1 MDYKSELN
9 ELILTLVKEQA
20 SDLHLNVGT
29 PPIIRVN
36 GELITLLHKEPLK
49 SEDTVGFLRAMVS
62 ERAFNDFVIK
72 QELDFP
78 FEHLGEYRLRGNAY
92 FEKGLV
98 SIALRLV
105 PKPRLFEELRLPPI
119 LAEIAHQK
127 QGLFLV
133 VGPVRQGKSTTLAAM
148 INEIN
153 TKDRKHIITIEDPV
167 EYIFEND
174 KSVIDQREIGM
185 DTSSFH
191 IALRQAFRQDV
202 DVIMLGEMRDTDT
215 ISAAVTAAE
224 TGHLVLS
231 TLHTNSASQTINRI
245 IDSFPAEQQGQVK
258 LQLASSLLGVFSQR
272 LIPSTSGGMVPAY
285 ELLINNTAV
294 ANLIRDNRVHEIDI
308 MIETGRDQGMIDFN
322 RNLADLVRSG
332 QITLDVAMA
341 HSRNPKNLEKM
352 I

>member
-9 ELILTLVKEQA
+9 ELVLTLVKEEG
-20 SDLHLNVGT
+20 SDLHLIVGA
-29 PPIIRVN
+29 PPVLRVN
-36 GELITLLHKEPLK
+36 SELINLLHKEPLK
-49 SEDTVGFLRAMVS
+49 SEDTVNFLRAMVS
-62 ERAFNDFVIK
+62 ERMFNDFVIK
-72 QELDFP
+72 QELDFS

-92 FEKGLV
+92 FQKGLV
-98 SIALRLV
+98 GVSLRLV
-105 PKPRLFEELRLPPI
+105 PKPRTFEELQLPAI
-119 LAEIAHQK
+119 LSEIAHEK

-133 VGPVRQGKSTTLAAM
+133 VGPVRQGKSTTLATM
-148 INEIN
+148 VNEIN
-153 TKDRKHIITIEDPV
+153 STERKHIVTIEDPI

-191 IALRQAFRQDV
+191 LALKQAFRQDV
-202 DVIMLGEMRDTDT
+202 DVIMLGEMRDIDT

-245 IDSFPAEQQGQVK
+245 IDSFPAEQQEQVR

-272 LIPSTSGGMVPAY
+272 LIPSVSGAMLPAY
-285 ELLINNTAV
+285 ELLLNNTAV
-294 ANLIRDNRVHEIDI
+294 ANLIRADRVHEIDI
-308 MIETGRDQGMIDFN
+308 VIETGRDQGMIDFN
-322 RNLADLVRSG
+322 RNLSEMVRAGKIS
-332 QITLDVAMA
+332 LDVAMA
-341 HSRNPKNLEKM
+341 NSRNPRALEKM

>member
-9 ELILTLVKEQA
+9 ELILTLAKENA
-20 SDLHLNVGT
+20 SDLHLGVGAR
-29 PPIIRVN
+29 PIIRVN
-36 GELITLLHKEPLK
+36 GELIPLAHKEILK

-62 ERAFNDFVIK
+62 ERSFNDFVIK

-78 FEHLGEYRLRGNAY
+78 FEHLGQYRLRGNA
-92 FEKGLV
+92 FFQKGLV
-98 SIALRLV
+98 SISLRLV
-105 PKPRLFEELRLPPI
+105 PKPKTFSELNLPQI
-119 LAEIAHQK
+119 LADISHEK

-148 INEIN
+148 VSEIN
-153 TKDRKHIITIEDPV
+153 STERKHIITIEDPA

-185 DTSSFH
+185 DTQTFH
-191 IALRQAFRQDV
+191 MALRQSFRQDV
-202 DVIMLGEMRDTDT
+202 DVIMLGEMRDADT
-215 ISAAVTAAE
+215 ISAAITASE

-245 IDSFPAEQQGQVK
+245 IDSFASEQQNQVK

-272 LIPSTSGGMVPAY
+272 LLPATDGGMIPAY
-285 ELLINNTAV
+285 ELLINNIAV
-294 ANLIRDNRVHEIDI
+294 ANLIRDDRVHEIDI

-322 RNLADLVRSG
+322 RNLAELVRNGKIS
-332 QITLDVAMA
+332 LDVAMA
-341 HSRNPKNLEKM
+341 NSRNPKNLEKM

>member
-9 ELILTLVKEQA
+9 ELILTLVKENA

-29 PPIIRVN
+29 VPLIRIN
-36 GELITLLHKEPLK
+36 GELISMLHKNALR
-49 SEDTVGFLRAMVS
+49 SEDTVGFLRVMVT
-62 ERAFNDFVIK
+62 ERMFNDFVIK

-98 SIALRLV
+98 AITLRLV
-105 PKPRLFEELRLPPI
+105 PKPKTFNELNLPPI
-119 LAEIAHQK
+119 LADIAHAK

-153 TKDRKHIITIEDPV
+153 ATERKHIITIEDPA

-174 KSVIDQREIGM
+174 KSIIDQREIGM
-185 DTSSFH
+185 DTQSFH

-245 IDSFPAEQQGQVK
+245 IDSFPADQQGQVRM
-258 LQLASSLLGVFSQR
+258 QLSTSLLGIFSQR
-272 LIPSTSGGMVPAY
+272 LLPSIDGGMTPAY
-285 ELLINNTAV
+285 ELLLNNTAV

-322 RNLADLVRSG
+322 RNLAELVRSG
-332 QITLDVAMA
+332 KISIDIAMA
-341 HSRNPKNLEKM
+341 NSRNPKNLEKM

>member
-9 ELILTLVKEQA
+9 ELILTLAKEDA
-20 SDLHLNVGT
+20 SDLHLNVGF

-36 GELITLLHKEPLK
+36 GELISLLHKDVLK
-49 SEDTVGFLRAMVS
+49 SEDTVGFLRAMVQ
-62 ERAFNDFVIK
+62 ERVFNDFVIK

-98 SIALRLV
+98 SVALRLV
-105 PKPRLFEELRLPPI
+105 PKPKSFTELNLPPI
-119 LAEIAHQK
+119 LSQIAHAV

-133 VGPVRQGKSTTLAAM
+133 VGPVRQGKSTTLSAM
-148 INEIN
+148 VNEIN
-153 TKDRKHIITIEDPV
+153 ATARKHIVTIEDPI

-174 KSVIDQREIGM
+174 KSIIDQREIGM
-185 DTSSFH
+185 DTQSFH

-245 IDSFPAEQQGQVK
+245 IDSFPAEQQGQVRM
-258 LQLASSLLGVFSQR
+258 QLSTSLLGIFSQR
-272 LIPSTSGGMVPAY
+272 LLPAVEGGMVPAY
-285 ELLINNTAV
+285 ELLLNNTAV
-294 ANLIRDNRVHEIDI
+294 ANLIRDNRINEIDLV
-308 MIETGRDQGMIDFN
+308 IETGSDQGMIDFN
-322 RNLADLVRSG
+322 RKLAQLVRSG
-332 QITLDVAMA
+332 AISIDVAMT
-341 HSRNPKNLEKM
+341 HSLNPKSLEKM

>member
-9 ELILTLVKEQA
+9 ELVLTLVKEQG
-20 SDLHLNVGT
+20 SDLHLIVGA
-29 PPIIRVN
+29 PPVLRVN
-36 GELITLLHKEPLK
+36 SELINLLHKEPLK
-49 SEDTVGFLRAMVS
+49 SEDTVGFLRSLVS

-72 QELDFP
+72 QELDFS

-92 FEKGLV
+92 FQKGLV
-98 SIALRLV
+98 GVSLRLV
-105 PKPRLFEELRLPPI
+105 PKPKTFDELQLPTI
-119 LAEIAHQK
+119 LSEIAHQK

-133 VGPVRQGKSTTLAAM
+133 VGPVRQGKSTTLATM
-148 INEIN
+148 VNEIN
-153 TKDRKHIITIEDPV
+153 STDRKHIVTIEDPI

-191 IALRQAFRQDV
+191 LALKQAFRQDV
-202 DVIMLGEMRDTDT
+202 DVIMLGEMRDIDT

-245 IDSFPAEQQGQVK
+245 IDSFPAEQQDQVRM
-258 LQLASSLLGVFSQR
+258 QLASSLLGVFSQR
-272 LIPSTSGGMVPAY
+272 LIPGVNGSMLPAY
-285 ELLINNTAV
+285 ELLLNNTAV
-294 ANLIRDNRVHEIDI
+294 ANLIRDDRIHEIDI
-308 MIETGRDQGMIDFN
+308 VIETSKDQGMIDFN
-322 RNLADLVRSG
+322 RNLSEMVRSG
-332 QITLDVAMA
+332 KISLEVAMA
-341 HSRNPKNLEKM
+341 NSRNPRALEKM

>member
-9 ELILTLVKEQA
+9 ELILTLVKENA
-20 SDLHLNVGT
+20 SDLHLNVGCK
-29 PPIIRVN
+29 PIIRIN
-36 GELITLLHKEPLK
+36 SELIDLVHKETLT
-49 SEDTVGFLRAMVS
+49 SEDTVGFLREMVN
-62 ERAFNDFVIK
+62 ERMFNDFVIK

-78 FEHLGEYRLRGNAY
+78 YEHLKQYRLRGNAY
-92 FEKGLV
+92 FEKGV
-98 SIALRLV
+98 VGIALRLV
-105 PKPRLFEELRLPPI
+105 PKPQSFEELKLPPI
-119 LAEIAHQK
+119 LSQIAHSK

-148 INEIN
+148 VNEIN
-153 TKDRKHIITIEDPV
+153 NTERKHIITIEDPV

-174 KSVIDQREIGM
+174 KAVIDQREIGM

-202 DVIMLGEMRDTDT
+202 DVIMLGEMRDSDT

-245 IDSFPAEQQGQVK
+245 IDSFPPEQQQQVK
-258 LQLASSLLGVFSQR
+258 LQVASSLLGIFSQR
-272 LIPSTSGGMVPAY
+272 LIPDTSGGLTPAY
-285 ELLINNTAV
+285 ELLLNNTAV
-294 ANLIRDNRVHEIDI
+294 ANLIRDDRVHEIDI
-308 MIETGRDQGMIDFN
+308 VIETGRDQGMIDFN
-322 RNLADLVRSG
+322 RNLAELVRSG
-332 QITLDVAMA
+332 KVTLEVAIA
-341 HSRNPKNLEKM
+341 NSRNPKNLQKM